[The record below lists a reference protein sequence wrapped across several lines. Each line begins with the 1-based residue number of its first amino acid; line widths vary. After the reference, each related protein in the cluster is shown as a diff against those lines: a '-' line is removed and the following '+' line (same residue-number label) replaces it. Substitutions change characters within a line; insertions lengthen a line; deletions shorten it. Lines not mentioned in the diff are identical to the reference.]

1 MQSQVTA
8 ATGFTPACTN
18 ALVGSGILSVNPS
31 AHLMAGI
38 PISCKKKLVLLLKL
52 SVIRCAKPFLVHY
65 CPKMTLS
72 TLLFRILFP
81 LGTL

>member
-1 MQSQVTA
+1 MTA

-31 AHLMAGI
+31 APLMAGD
-38 PISCKKKLVLLLKL
+38 PVSCKKKLVFLKP
-52 SVIRCAKPFLVHY
+52 VIRCVKPLLVHS
-65 CPKMTLS
+65 CPKITFS
-72 TLLFRILFP
+72 TLFFRILFP